1 MKPFLKWVGGKRQLL
16 KDINQFIPKIYS
28 NYYEPFIGGG
38 ALFFNLKPKSA
49 HINDANSQLIM
60 SYKAIKSDV
69 DQLVEILKYHENN
82 NSKEYYLKLRAM
94 DRSENF
100 KQLSDVEKAA
110 RLIYMNKVGFNG
122 LYRVNKLGYNN
133 VPYGKYKNPSIVNQD
148 LLREIS
154 SYLNENNILITSQ
167 DYNLAVENVS
177 VNDLV
182 YFDPPYHP
190 INETSS
196 FTSYHKNGFT
206 SDDQILLKKKSDELI
221 QRGAFVILSNSSTD
235 FIKDL
240 YSNRIN
246 NAKSDIN
253 YTLHSVSAKRH
264 INSKANSRGP
274 VEELIIVGSNE

>member
-60 SYKAIKSDV
+60 SYKVIKSDV